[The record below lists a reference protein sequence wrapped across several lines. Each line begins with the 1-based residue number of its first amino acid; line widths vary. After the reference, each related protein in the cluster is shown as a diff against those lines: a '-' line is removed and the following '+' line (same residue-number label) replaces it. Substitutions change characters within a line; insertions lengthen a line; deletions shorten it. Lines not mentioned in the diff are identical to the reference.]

1 MYSLLFGC
9 GEKEKDTTD
18 QSGTHTKLCSSF
30 LALFARLITP
40 SILPLG
46 VTSRKLSYI
55 ISSSIDETGCMF
67 DERKERE
74 RENAVVKESF
84 CLIRVREKFL
94 LAVIRM
100 L

>member
-1 MYSLLFGC
+1 MFSLLFGC

-46 VTSRKLSYI
+46 VTSRKLGYI

-74 RENAVVKESF
+74 RKRGSEGK
-84 CLIRVREKFL
+84 L
-94 LAVIRM
+94 LSYTSA
-100 L
+100 